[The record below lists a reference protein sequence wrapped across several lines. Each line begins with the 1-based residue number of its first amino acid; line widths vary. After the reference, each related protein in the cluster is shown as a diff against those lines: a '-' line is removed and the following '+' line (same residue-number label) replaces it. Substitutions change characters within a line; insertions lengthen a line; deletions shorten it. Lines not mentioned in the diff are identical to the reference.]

1 MKKPSLLSISH
12 IFFGILILSG
22 LTLTSCTIAPVNTFK
37 PIPAPSQ
44 WIEPLPST
52 QPHNGNIT
60 NLKDWWQQ
68 FKDPVLVELIDEAQ
82 KVSPDIATAKAR
94 VVAAQS
100 AVISAKAQLLPAVNA
115 ETSISRSKSGTAFPT
130 NNGNTVFP
138 ISTTDSIGVNASWEL
153 DVWGKNKATKNEE
166 EAKLVANTALWH
178 DARVIVAAQTA
189 TQYTNFRLCEKL
201 DMVAKKN
208 ADSSS
213 ETARLSDLSAKAGFL
228 APANASQ
235 SLAQAAE
242 AANLQKKQS
251 LQCTLAIKS
260 LVAITAIPEALL
272 VEKLAKNS
280 GKIPTPKDIEITEMP
295 ANMLAQR
302 PDVLNAERNVAAA
315 SFEITAN
322 EAQRYPR
329 LSLAGDIA
337 LSYDSFSHS
346 YVKKKS
352 SLDGL
357 TWSIGPLAVSL
368 PIFDGGTR
376 AANIQAA
383 KAQYESAKV
392 TYESVARNAVRE
404 VEEALAT
411 LNSTSRRVED
421 AINASKGFKISL
433 EATEARNKA
442 NLANLFE
449 LEEARRASL
458 QAENNLHSLE
468 NDRVLAWISLYRAMG
483 GGWTAAL
490 NSPALVFDKTV
501 KPTEPLEADSAPTN

>member
-1 MKKPSLLSISH
+1 
-12 IFFGILILSG
+12 
-22 LTLTSCTIAPVNTFK
+22 
-37 PIPAPSQ
+37 
-44 WIEPLPST
+44 
-52 QPHNGNIT
+52 
-60 NLKDWWQQ
+60 
-68 FKDPVLVELIDEAQ
+68 
-82 KVSPDIATAKAR
+82 
-94 VVAAQS
+94 
-100 AVISAKAQLLPAVNA
+100 
-115 ETSISRSKSGTAFPT
+115 
-130 NNGNTVFP
+130 
-138 ISTTDSIGVNASWEL
+138 
-153 DVWGKNKATKNEE
+153 
-166 EAKLVANTALWH
+166 
-178 DARVIVAAQTA
+178 
-189 TQYTNFRLCEKL
+189 
-201 DMVAKKN
+201 
-208 ADSSS
+208 
-213 ETARLSDLSAKAGFL
+213 
-228 APANASQ
+228 
-235 SLAQAAE
+235 
-242 AANLQKKQS
+242 
-251 LQCTLAIKS
+251 
-260 LVAITAIPEALL
+260 
-272 VEKLAKNS
+272 
-280 GKIPTPKDIEITEMP
+280 
-295 ANMLAQR
+295 
-302 PDVLNAERNVAAA
+302 
-315 SFEITAN
+315 
-322 EAQRYPR
+322 
-329 LSLAGDIA
+329 LAGDIA

-383 KAQYESAKV
+383 KAQYEAAKV